1 MRKGGK
7 KIMMNNKF
15 VLIRYVLMLW
25 LLCGVCHTQ
34 SVAYAA
40 TYTPQSASSW
50 GYKPLHSVSA
60 SQVHVVG
67 SGGGAGGGAVGNG
80 GSAYR
85 GSFSPAS
92 ASVAMPS
99 IPSYNFQTTS
109 AYRTNAG
116 ASAQPVVLAEGAAYS
131 SPFDP
136 TDEDDPIGTVTP
148 QPVGDAPWLLLL
160 LLVAGYVLFP
170 PMRRSMTSSTAR
182 N

>member
-1 MRKGGK
+1 MRKGGNEK
-7 KIMMNNKF
+7 MKNKF

-25 LLCGVCHTQ
+25 MLCGVCHTQ
-34 SVAYAA
+34 SVAYADNR
-40 TYTPQSASSW
+40 TPQAASSW
-50 GYKPLHSVSA
+50 GYKPLNSVSA
-60 SQVHVVG
+60 SQVHGVG
-67 SGGGAGGGAVGNG
+67 SGGGAGGGIAGNG

-85 GSFSPAS
+85 ASYSPAS

-99 IPSYNFQTTS
+99 MPSYNFQTTS

-148 QPVGDAPWLLLL
+148 QPVGDAPWLVMLLFA
-160 LLVAGYVLFP
+160 AGFIAFRYS
-170 PMRRSMTSSTAR
+170 RRR
-182 N
+182 NA

>member
-1 MRKGGK
+1 MRKGGNEK
-7 KIMMNNKF
+7 MKNKF

-25 LLCGVCHTQ
+25 MLCGVCHTQ
-34 SVAYAA
+34 SVAYADNR
-40 TYTPQSASSW
+40 TPQAASSW
-50 GYKPLHSVSA
+50 GYKPLNSVSA
-60 SQVHVVG
+60 SQVHGVG
-67 SGGGAGGGAVGNG
+67 SGGGAGGGIAGNG

-85 GSFSPAS
+85 ASYSPAS

-99 IPSYNFQTTS
+99 MPSYNFQTTS

-148 QPVGDAPWLLLL
+148 QPVGDALWLVMLLFA
-160 LLVAGYVLFP
+160 AGFIAFRYS
-170 PMRRSMTSSTAR
+170 RRR
-182 N
+182 NA

>member
-1 MRKGGK
+1 MK
-7 KIMMNNKF
+7 NKF

-25 LLCGVCHTQ
+25 MLCGVCHTQ
-34 SVAYAA
+34 SVAYADNR
-40 TYTPQSASSW
+40 TPQAASSW
-50 GYKPLHSVSA
+50 GYKPLNSVSA
-60 SQVHVVG
+60 SQVHGVG
-67 SGGGAGGGAVGNG
+67 SGGGAGGGIAGNG

-85 GSFSPAS
+85 ASYSPAS

-99 IPSYNFQTTS
+99 MPSYNFQTTS

-148 QPVGDAPWLLLL
+148 QPVGDAPWLVMLLFA
-160 LLVAGYVLFP
+160 AGFIAFRYS
-170 PMRRSMTSSTAR
+170 RRR
-182 N
+182 NA

>member
-1 MRKGGK
+1 MRKGGNEK
-7 KIMMNNKF
+7 MKNKF

-25 LLCGVCHTQ
+25 MLCGVCHTQ
-34 SVAYAA
+34 SVAYADNR
-40 TYTPQSASSW
+40 TPQSASSW
-50 GYKPLHSVSA
+50 GYKPLHSVPA

-67 SGGGAGGGAVGNG
+67 SGGGAGGGIAGNG

-85 GSFSPAS
+85 ASYSPAS
-92 ASVAMPS
+92 ASVAMS
-99 IPSYNFQTTS
+99 SMPSYNFQTTS

-148 QPVGDAPWLLLL
+148 QPVGDAPWLVMLLFA
-160 LLVAGYVLFP
+160 AGFIAFRYS
-170 PMRRSMTSSTAR
+170 RRR
-182 N
+182 NA

>member
-1 MRKGGK
+1 MK
-7 KIMMNNKF
+7 NKF

-25 LLCGVCHTQ
+25 MLCGVCHTQ
-34 SVAYAA
+34 SVAYADNR
-40 TYTPQSASSW
+40 TPQSASSW
-50 GYKPLHSVSA
+50 GYKPLHSVPA

-67 SGGGAGGGAVGNG
+67 SGGGAGGGIAGNG

-85 GSFSPAS
+85 ASYSPAS
-92 ASVAMPS
+92 ASVAMS
-99 IPSYNFQTTS
+99 SMPSYNFQTTS

-148 QPVGDAPWLLLL
+148 QPVGDAPWLVMLLFA
-160 LLVAGYVLFP
+160 AGFIAFRYS
-170 PMRRSMTSSTAR
+170 RRR
-182 N
+182 NA

>member
-1 MRKGGK
+1 
-7 KIMMNNKF
+7 MMNNKF

-34 SVAYAA
+34 SVAYAVNR
-40 TYTPQSASSW
+40 TTPQSASSW

-85 GSFSPAS
+85 ASYSPAS

-99 IPSYNFQTTS
+99 MPSYNFQTTS

-148 QPVGDAPWLLLL
+148 QPVGEPFIMLLLAL
-160 LLVAGYVLFP
+160 LMSFVIYIKKRA
-170 PMRRSMTSSTAR
+170 TS
-182 N
+182 

>member
-1 MRKGGK
+1 MKKGGNEK
-7 KIMMNNKF
+7 MKNKF

-25 LLCGVCHTQ
+25 MLCGVCHTQ
-34 SVAYAA
+34 SVAYADNR
-40 TYTPQSASSW
+40 TPQSASSW

-67 SGGGAGGGAVGNG
+67 SGGGAGGGIAGNG

-85 GSFSPAS
+85 ASYSPAS
-92 ASVAMPS
+92 ASVAMS
-99 IPSYNFQTTS
+99 SMPSYNFQTTS

-131 SPFDP
+131 SPFEP

-148 QPVGDAPWLLLL
+148 QPVGDAPWLVMLLFA
-160 LLVAGYVLFP
+160 AGFIAFRYS
-170 PMRRSMTSSTAR
+170 RRR
-182 N
+182 NA

>member
-1 MRKGGK
+1 MRKGGNEK
-7 KIMMNNKF
+7 MKNKF

-25 LLCGVCHTQ
+25 MLCGVCHTQ
-34 SVAYAA
+34 SVASAA
-40 TYTPQSASSW
+40 TYTPQAASSW

-67 SGGGAGGGAVGNG
+67 CGGGAGGGIAGNG

-85 GSFSPAS
+85 ASYSPAS

-99 IPSYNFQTTS
+99 MPSYNFQTTS

-116 ASAQPVVLAEGAAYS
+116 ASAQPVILAENAAYS

-136 TDEDDPIGTVTP
+136 DEDDPIGTVTP

>member
-1 MRKGGK
+1 MRKGGNEK
-7 KIMMNNKF
+7 MKNKF

-25 LLCGVCHTQ
+25 MLCGVCHTQ
-34 SVAYAA
+34 SVASAA
-40 TYTPQSASSW
+40 TSTPQYASSW
-50 GYKPLHSVSA
+50 GYKPLHSVPA

-67 SGGGAGGGAVGNG
+67 SGGGAGGGIAGNG

-85 GSFSPAS
+85 ASYSPAS

-99 IPSYNFQTTS
+99 MPSYNFQTTS
-109 AYRTNAG
+109 AYRTTAG

-148 QPVGDAPWLLLL
+148 QPVGDAPWLVMLLFA
-160 LLVAGYVLFP
+160 AGFIAFRYS
-170 PMRRSMTSSTAR
+170 RRR
-182 N
+182 NA

>member
-1 MRKGGK
+1 MRKGENEK
-7 KIMMNNKF
+7 MKNKF

-25 LLCGVCHTQ
+25 MLCGVCHTP
-34 SVAYAA
+34 SVAYADNR
-40 TYTPQSASSW
+40 TPQSASSW
-50 GYKPLHSVSA
+50 GYQPLHSVSA

-67 SGGGAGGGAVGNG
+67 CGGGAGGGIAGNG

-85 GSFSPAS
+85 ASYSPAS

-99 IPSYNFQTTS
+99 MPSYNFQTTS

-116 ASAQPVVLAEGAAYS
+116 ASAQPVVLAENAAYS

-148 QPVGDAPWLLLL
+148 QPVGDAPWLVMLLFA
-160 LLVAGYVLFP
+160 AGFIAFRYS
-170 PMRRSMTSSTAR
+170 RRR
-182 N
+182 NV